1 MDYSVLDILPLR
13 GVQLHI
19 YMYMHIC
26 IYVYVY
32 RLPYLLLTSLFSAL
46 ELHTSFTELPQLK
59 KGFFDLL
66 KRYVNRGSNNLWFGQ
81 DCTCS

>member
-46 ELHTSFTELPQLK
+46 ELHIF
-59 KGFFDLL
+59 
-66 KRYVNRGSNNLWFGQ
+66 Y
-81 DCTCS
+81 